1 MKNIKGIISITSIYI
16 VGALFFIS
24 CAQDGRDARDGRNGF
39 DGFNGRDG
47 LANIQ
52 SNTYFVGTGDVI
64 VTGLV
69 QAYFS
74 LDANP
79 NTRRWIALPYV
90 DFGYSYVQGFT
101 TLNIMIILVHRM
113 TYGTRALS
121 FRKLQE

>member
-1 MKNIKGIISITSIYI
+1 MVTSGIELAHRPLKRLINCKLKLNLMKNLKGIISITSIYI

-24 CAQDGRDARDGRNGF
+24 CAQDVRDARDGRNGF

-69 QAYFS
+69 QAYFF
-74 LDANP
+74 LDANL
-79 NTRRWIALPYV
+79 NTRRWIALPYF
-90 DFGYSYVQGFT
+90 DFGYS
-101 TLNIMIILVHRM
+101 
-113 TYGTRALS
+113 
-121 FRKLQE
+121 